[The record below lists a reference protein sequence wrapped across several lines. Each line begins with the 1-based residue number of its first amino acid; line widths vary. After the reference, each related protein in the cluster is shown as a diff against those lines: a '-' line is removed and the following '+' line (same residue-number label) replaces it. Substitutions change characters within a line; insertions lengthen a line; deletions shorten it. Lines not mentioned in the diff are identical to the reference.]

1 MKVETKYRLLLKTL
15 RALVHILPAPAW
27 LWLVI
32 RLQVPAVVFGTMLVG
47 WMGTRRFM
55 VVPIVPMD
63 ETKWDKQDRMA
74 WLMCMKSVDATKRM
88 QEETFS
94 GEMQK
99 RVPGVQAQGN
109 DRILN

>member
-1 MKVETKYRLLLKTL
+1 MKIETKYRLLLKTL

-74 WLMCMKSVDATKRM
+74 WLMCMKTVDATRHI
-88 QEETFS
+88 QAEALSNETKQHETEVRS
-94 GEMQK
+94 
-99 RVPGVQAQGN
+99 QGHEL
-109 DRILN
+109 ILN